1 MTPGMSEP
9 PFFHA
14 EVRPGPDAES
24 ARIASEAGAM
34 YEAEHHPKPLT
45 ALQRAT
51 AFCSKNS
58 VDPWE
63 CKPEELAALLEE
75 HVCEAI
81 AAFGLPA
88 SVAGELDAVVRSF
101 GTTFEDDEVR
111 RNFMLKLGEVV
122 MRDVLARTH
131 GRTVVQQKLIEAKEL
146 EAKLLR
152 SKCDAQHEVIFNL
165 GKENQ
170 RLRKLVEPSII
181 WSCDSGDLSLLQG
194 PNGLH
199 FAYEDNEG
207 EEVVVPVSEECKQQL
222 LVALSPPSGPGVM
235 GGVR

>member
-63 CKPEELAALLEE
+63 CKPEELAALLE
-75 HVCEAI
+75 AI

-122 MRDVLARTH
+122 MHDVLARTH
-131 GRTVVQQKLIEAKEL
+131 GRTVVQQQLVEAQKREAEVLRGQVTADSRRIEEL
-146 EAKLLR
+146 NT
-152 SKCDAQHEVIFNL
+152 EVA
-165 GKENQ
+165 
-170 RLRKLVEPSII
+170 RLRKLVTPSII
-181 WSCDSGDLSLLQG
+181 WSSDSGDLCLLQG
-194 PNGLH
+194 PDGLH
-199 FAYEDNEG
+199 FTYENDES
-207 EEVVVPVSEECKQQL
+207 EDVLVPVSEKCRQQL